1 MKLNIISLK
10 EGNAK
15 SLELDNDIFGLKPS
29 QDLITQVVT
38 TYSANLRRPVAH
50 TKNRGEVSGGGRKPW
65 RQKGTGNARAGST
78 RSPLWRGGG
87 VTFGPRNTSNYSKR
101 LNRKMAATALKM
113 VLSAKIAEK
122 KLIVTDSLSVKEIS
136 TKKFEKLL
144 FNLPIEE
151 GSILLVLAKTDVNL
165 ELSCKNLPYLKTVQV
180 SGLHLIDIINYD
192 YLVTNTDGIKA
203 IENMF
208 KNKEAIK
215 DNIEPKVMK
224 ITPRKIEKVVLVKKD
239 VKLKAAKKEI
249 K

>member
-1 MKLNIISLK
+1 M
-10 EGNAK
+10 
-15 SLELDNDIFGLKPS
+15 
-29 QDLITQVVT
+29 
-38 TYSANLRRPVAH
+38 
-50 TKNRGEVSGGGRKPW
+50 
-65 RQKGTGNARAGST
+65 
-78 RSPLWRGGG
+78 
-87 VTFGPRNTSNYSKR
+87 
-101 LNRKMAATALKM
+101 
-113 VLSAKIAEK
+113 
-122 KLIVTDSLSVKEIS
+122 
-136 TKKFEKLL
+136 L

-239 VKLKAAKKEI
+239 VKLKAVKKEI